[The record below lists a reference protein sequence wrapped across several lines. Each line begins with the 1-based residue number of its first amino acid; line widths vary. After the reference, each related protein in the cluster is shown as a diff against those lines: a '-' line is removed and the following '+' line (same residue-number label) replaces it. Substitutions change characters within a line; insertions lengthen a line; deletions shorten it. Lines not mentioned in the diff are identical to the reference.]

1 MTNYKHESSFC
12 VLLATLLLIGQK
24 WKLVKLVSVSQI
36 FWGFCQRFK
45 VLCKEN
51 RKEMTANGEAY
62 DDLLY
67 STSLSL
73 PFGSY
78 SIIFFGITRCI
89 FCHVWSLWIKTGQ
102 TGLLEYKYHE
112 IFVLCPQ
119 QSTRLSCTLLRAV
132 E

>member
-24 WKLVKLVSVSQI
+24 SSQI
-36 FWGFCQRFK
+36 LGGFCQCFK

-73 PFGSY
+73 PFGY
-78 SIIFFGITRCI
+78 CSIIFFGIKRCT
-89 FCHVWSLWIKTGQ
+89 FCHVQHL
-102 TGLLEYKYHE
+102 
-112 IFVLCPQ
+112 
-119 QSTRLSCTLLRAV
+119 
-132 E
+132 